1 MNTTGA
7 SRRASRDPSRDYTG
21 AADLGEALTTSQAAA
36 LAGIRPDTLRHYA
49 TKGLAPAPRRFG
61 GSLVWQESEIRR
73 WLADRPGRGA
83 RTDLRRSNDTGVAE
97 SPHEDS

>member
-1 MNTTGA
+1 MSTTGA
-7 SRRASRDPSRDYTG
+7 SRRPSRKPSRDAMD
-21 AADLGEALTTSQAAA
+21 AADLGQALTTSQAAA

-61 GSLVWQESEIRR
+61 GSLVWHESEIRR
-73 WLADRPGRGA
+73 WLANRPGRGA
-83 RTDLRRSNDTGVAE
+83 RTDLRRGNDTGVAD